1 MVIMIIII
9 IRRRRRRKF
18 FFYRLPISHNVGF
31 NRALHVKNKIAKI
44 QY

>member
-9 IRRRRRRKF
+9 IIRRKF

>member
-9 IRRRRRRKF
+9 IIRKF
-18 FFYRLPISHNVGF
+18 FFYRFPISHNVGF

>member
-9 IRRRRRRKF
+9 IRRRKF

-31 NRALHVKNKIAKI
+31 NRALHVKNEIAKI

>member
-9 IRRRRRRKF
+9 RRRKF
-18 FFYRLPISHNVGF
+18 FFYRLLISHNVGF